1 MTITTAMG
9 VPVIGEDGQRYLLP
23 DARVPLPRRAF
34 RIRELVVMLGLAKST
49 IHDMIGRGELR
60 AVKIGRGR
68 RKIFLIPSEEVEKL
82 LSPPSRDPEVDEYLR
97 TALPGYA
104 SRRRMAQN

>member
-1 MTITTAMG
+1 MQNTTPMG
-9 VPVIGEDGQRYLLP
+9 VPVIGEDGHRYILP
-23 DARVPLPRRAF
+23 TAQMPLPRRAY
-34 RIRELVVMLGLAKST
+34 RVRDLVHMLGLAKNT
-49 IHDMIGRGELR
+49 IHDMINRNELR

-68 RKIFLIPSEEVEKL
+68 RKIFLIPSEEVERL

-104 SRRRMAQN
+104 SRRRSA